1 MYHNNNDPMGGK
13 SISLHRK
20 ECGLGCAEDVCIHER
35 CSRCTTTGCSLCST
49 KLIIRSGSTLV
60 VNGTMIISGQ
70 LDGGGAAQDYTGATT
85 GYYAELKLESG
96 AKIEV
101 NGTLHVPGFITE
113 SNNGESIV
121 KINTDGTI
129 YQPFVVR
136 DFKGGTVTGAIYN
149 SIKNL
154 GIPYS
159 PFNEFC
165 TMNVYAPMHIY
176 GSVISYANIYA
187 DDKQNATVAPL
198 VGLTSSSFIQ
208 LSDDAYIVA
217 DYDLE
222 TEILKMDFYGGA
234 TTNSFSV
241 SVNAPMIGLMT
252 MTSQQFIF
260 PISWMYDITL
270 HDGSYNMTNG
280 NRFKLLPGSKFTVE
294 SDASLEISYLQ
305 VYESFVQEAQVKSY
319 RARYQ
324 KTPAIFTVNGTVNVE
339 ELGGKVYTT
348 TDSASLTITKSVSLS
363 SVEPLTYPDKEAVV
377 AGAAA
382 GLAGDLAGG
391 LLGDTGCV
399 STNMTIDSSTTL
411 YYQYYD
417 GTTLKNNQFS
427 GTIKINCEYLSNS
440 DTKQWEQQGDGEEG
454 GSGGTTEGGNE
465 NPCVTPDTLITL
477 ADGTQKEI
485 QYVTDED
492 IFIVWDF
499 FKGEFAYVPGAVLIN
514 HGEGIY
520 TIITLTF
527 DDGTVLKVVGMHG
540 LYSKDLNDWVY
551 IDKDN
556 VESFV
561 GTTFI
566 NTDGESLHE
575 IKLIDYTITEEY
587 TTAYSMFTALHYNCF
602 FENILT
608 LTPSMF
614 DGENYYIPFE
624 IGEGMKY
631 DEEKM
636 KEDIETYGLYTY
648 EDFAEHVTY
657 EQFVGFNAAYF
668 KVSVGKGL
676 VTYEQ
681 LIESIYSYVNPDS

>member
-1 MYHNNNDPMGGK
+1 MGGK
-13 SISLHRK
+13 SISLHRE

-113 SNNGESIV
+113 SSNGESIV

-208 LSDDAYIVA
+208 LSDGAYIVA

-270 HDGSYNMTNG
+270 HNGSYNMTKG

-305 VYESFVQEAQVKSY
+305 VYESFIQDAQVKSY

-324 KTPAIFTVNGTVNVE
+324 NTPAIFTVNGTVNVE
-339 ELGGKVYTT
+339 ELGGKVYATAG
-348 TDSASLTITKSVSLS
+348 SASLTITKSVSLS

-377 AGAAA
+377 AGAA
-382 GLAGDLAGG
+382 GG
-391 LLGDTGCV
+391 LLGGFLGDTGCV
-399 STNMTIDSSTTL
+399 STNMTINSPTKLLYKYYENGEWKVKDFSSSIILNMEYISDSNNKTWKPNGTTVEFVI
-411 YYQYYD
+411 QPGTSVTMSD
-417 GTTLKNNQFS
+417 GTTYTATTATGPIKVSTIEGLGVTFHLSKNYILVTNGSTSVQVSPGDIKAGDYDKEWIAKS
-427 GTIKINCEYLSNS
+427 G
-440 DTKQWEQQGDGEEG
+440 
-454 GSGGTTEGGNE
+454 E
-465 NPCVTPDTLITL
+465 NPI
-477 ADGTQKEI
+477 I
-485 QYVTDED
+485 Y
-492 IFIVWDF
+492 W
-499 FKGEFAYVPGAVLIN
+499 VPAL
-514 HGEGIY
+514 
-520 TIITLTF
+520 
-527 DDGTVLKVVGMHG
+527 
-540 LYSKDLNDWVY
+540 
-551 IDKDN
+551 
-556 VESFV
+556 
-561 GTTFI
+561 
-566 NTDGESLHE
+566 
-575 IKLIDYTITEEY
+575 TITEYSTVDTCTITYVLDQSNLTGYINVYAKKEGWSISKK
-587 TTAYSMFTALHYNCF
+587 TATVTIADSATNAQLAYHSSGSGRGTRTA
-602 FENILT
+602 EVT
-608 LTPSMF
+608 LKVTADCSIKVS
-614 DGENYYIPFE
+614 G
-624 IGEGMKY
+624 
-631 DEEKM
+631 
-636 KEDIETYGLYTY
+636 TYG
-648 EDFAEHVTY
+648 
-657 EQFVGFNAAYF
+657 
-668 KVSVGKGL
+668 
-676 VTYEQ
+676 
-681 LIESIYSYVNPDS
+681 